1 MNRIFFCIIFFS
13 LTACGVKKD
22 VPDNIL
28 PQKQMQAVLWD
39 VMRADMMVNT
49 LSARDT
55 SLDKFAKNTELY
67 QQIFKIH
74 GITKE
79 QFKRSI
85 NYYRT
90 HPVIMQSTFDSLY
103 AQASRTVDTAEIK

>member
-1 MNRIFFCIIFFS
+1 MRKRMFS
-13 LTACGVKKD
+13 FVFILFLSCKSSVPKD
-22 VPDNIL
+22 VL
-28 PQKQMQAVLWD
+28 PPKKMQAVLWD

-67 QQIFKIH
+67 QQIFRIH

-90 HPVIMQSTFDSLY
+90 HPVLMQTTFDSLY
-103 AQASRTVDTAEIK
+103 AQASRTVDTTAIK

>member
-1 MNRIFFCIIFFS
+1 MNRIFFCILFFS
-13 LTACGVKKD
+13 LMACSNKNK
-22 VPDNIL
+22 VPKSIL
-28 PQKQMQAVLWD
+28 PQQQMQSVLYD
-39 VMRADMMVNT
+39 IIRADMMVNT
-49 LSARDT
+49 MSARDT

-90 HPVIMQSTFDSLY
+90 HPAIMQTTFDSLY
-103 AQASRTVDTAEIK
+103 ARASRTIDTTVK